1 MRELS
6 DGWIVGFCD
15 GEAAFQVLVDK
26 REKGFYVEN
35 RFTIGLEG
43 KEKELLEKIRA
54 YFGVGEL
61 VYRNMEHVRQQGICS
76 KDQWHYVVR
85 GPEEC
90 SVIDQFF
97 RNNSLESSKQGN
109 FQIWS
114 KILNMVKCGRHR
126 QIAGIL
132 EIVKLRDQMH
142 VKTRGHKYRNYQ
154 WFLRYYHLEKEKL
167 C

>member
-1 MRELS
+1 MKKLS
-6 DGWIVGFCD
+6 DDWIIGFCD
-15 GEAAFQVLVDK
+15 GEAAFQVLIDK

-43 KEKELLEKIRA
+43 KEKGLLEEIRA
-54 YFGVGEL
+54 YFGVGEM
-61 VYRNMEHVRQQGICS
+61 VYRNMEYVRQQGIGS

-85 GPEEC
+85 GPKEC
-90 SVIDQFF
+90 SVIDKFF
-97 RNNSLESSKQGN
+97 KNNSLQSSKQGN

-114 KILNMVKCGRHR
+114 KILDMVKCGRHR

-132 EIVKLRDQMH
+132 EIAKLRDQMQ
-142 VKTRGHKYRNYQ
+142 VKTRDYRYRNYQ
-154 WFLRYYHLEKEKL
+154 WFLKHYCLEKEKL